1 MGLLLGFG
9 RSTVIAATVLFG
21 FALLKRLIIVF
32 GFLFAIVKFAI
43 VLAFLILLISIAV
56 AVIRDWSRDKNGV
69 KST

>member
-9 RSTVIAATVLFG
+9 RGTAIAATVLLG

>member
-1 MGLLLGFG
+1 MFP
-9 RSTVIAATVLFG
+9 RRAAIVLFG

-32 GFLFAIVKFAI
+32 GFLFALVKFAI

-69 KST
+69 KSA